1 MWTKIR
7 STIWEIVKFVAIT
20 LVIVLPIRTFVAQ
33 PFIVSGSSMHPTF
46 ESNQYLVIDELSYY
60 FREPIRGEVIVFK
73 YPKDPAKHFI
83 KRIIGLP
90 GETVKITNGEVL
102 ITTVGNKP
110 EQIKLAEPYVQ
121 ENLAVA
127 NLEVKLL
134 NNEYF
139 VLGDNRPV
147 SLDSRIWGPLPRNL
161 ITGRVFLRLLPPS
174 TLAYLPGQ
182 PAQAK

>member
-1 MWTKIR
+1 MWAKIR
-7 STIWEIVKFVAIT
+7 STVWEIVKFVAIT

-46 ESNQYLVIDELSYY
+46 ESNQYLVIDELSYR
-60 FREPIRGEVIVFK
+60 FREPARGEVIVFK

-90 GETVKITNGEVL
+90 GETVKIADGRVTISAADNSVKS
-102 ITTVGNKP
+102 ITLN
-110 EQIKLAEPYVQ
+110 EPYVQ

-139 VLGDNRPV
+139 VLGDNRQV
-147 SLDSRIWGPLPRNL
+147 SLDSRIWGPLPRQL
-161 ITGRVFLRLLPPS
+161 ITGRVWLRLLPPH
-174 TLAYLPGQ
+174 LFAYLPGQ
-182 PAQAK
+182 PR

>member
-20 LVIVLPIRTFVAQ
+20 LIIVLPIRTFVAQ

-60 FREPIRGEVIVFK
+60 FREPVRGEVIVFK

-102 ITTVGNKP
+102 ITTTNNAKP
-110 EQIKLAEPYVQ
+110 EQIKLDEPYVQ

-134 NNEYF
+134 SNEYF
-139 VLGDNRPV
+139 VLGDNRSV

-161 ITGRVFLRLLPPS
+161 ITGRVWLRLLPPS
-174 TLAYLPGQ
+174 TVAYLPGQ
-182 PAQAK
+182 PK